1 VEERPELRDERAE
14 LERLRVEVAALR
26 AQQGQAAVSGGEGG
40 GGGAGRAGRQR
51 WRTIAAVLLIMLG
64 CVLAPLA
71 PLAVSAGNQATNT
84 DRYVARVAP
93 LSQDPAIQQAVA
105 GQITAAIFAHI
116 EVEGLTAQA
125 LEGRLEGRG
134 LPPELA
140 ERLQVLAGNP
150 GRQT

>member
-14 LERLRVEVAALR
+14 PERLRVEVAALR
-26 AQQGQAAVSGGEGG
+26 AQHGQAAVSGGEGG
-40 GGGAGRAGRQR
+40 GGGAGRAGRQQ

-71 PLAVSAGNQATNT
+71 ASAGSQATNT

-105 GQITAAIFAHI
+105 GQITAAIFAHM
-116 EVEGLTAQA
+116 
-125 LEGRLEGRG
+125 RWRG
-134 LPPELA
+134 
-140 ERLQVLAGNP
+140 
-150 GRQT
+150 